1 MIYLSSKNFRVFFG
15 ILWLLLIYPVSL
27 FLPHATTVENGII
40 ENIQLFV
47 LLATALFFIFYF
59 FLINRNKICIL
70 ASSFFILLFGREI
83 SFGRVFFEIGQ
94 KDGEPVYIALQEI
107 PAYPLIYA
115 IIIILCLTI
124 LYGLVRWVRW
134 RNLLFSTPFPIGE
147 FFLISI
153 LLDIS
158 ILCDKYL
165 YKQHQFE
172 ELAELGL
179 YILLSLTSLYYAF
192 RLPSS
197 INNQSNSL
205 PENK

>member
-15 ILWLLLIYPVSL
+15 ILWLLLIYPISL
-27 FLPHATTVENGII
+27 FLPHAATMENGII
-40 ENIQLFV
+40 ENIQLFI

-59 FLINRNKICIL
+59 FLINRNKILIL
-70 ASSFFILLFGREI
+70 LSSLFLLLFGREI

-94 KDGEPVYIALQEI
+94 KDGEPVYIALQDI

-115 IIIILCLTI
+115 IIIILCLTT
-124 LYGLVRWVRW
+124 LYGLVRWVKW
-134 RNLLFSTPFPIGE
+134 RSLLFSIPFPIGE

-153 LLDIS
+153 LSDIA

-165 YKQHQFE
+165 YNQHQFE

-197 INNQSNSL
+197 INSQSNSL